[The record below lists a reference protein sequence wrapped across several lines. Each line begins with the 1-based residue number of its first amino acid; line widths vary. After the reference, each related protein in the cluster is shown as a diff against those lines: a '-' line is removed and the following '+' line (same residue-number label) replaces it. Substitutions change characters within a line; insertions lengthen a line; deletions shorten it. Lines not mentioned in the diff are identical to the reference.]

1 MTSKHRRL
9 ANRSKFRL
17 SIPIV
22 SSLLVLFAIGGIIA
36 NPSARIAPL
45 NGSKEVSPGDGLKM
59 SPLFGTK
66 ITRLEVSA
74 NQNLI
79 PARFEDGRV
88 LLNGSVKLEPDT
100 FYRIRLWL
108 RGFTGRRA
116 YREFSFTT
124 AATPMPILTAD
135 EVLVRFDE
143 EIPIRWNIPVKGFRY
158 ELPPGVESRL
168 ALDKSRQIGLI
179 RILNYQQ
186 GQRLHLRIIDAVGVN
201 GQRMRQGNPGYVQ
214 RVATTSPLRI
224 DIDPAYGQRGQ
235 NRSREIIITFSEN
248 IINPKVAEDSF
259 SIEPRIAGGLSWIQP
274 NQLKFSPIGSWD
286 YETEVHIRLKKGPHG
301 ARGVGGGFVEGDFE
315 SFFVTIPYKLID
327 VNLSTQ
333 SLVAYEAGQPVF
345 SCLLSSGKP
354 GYDTPTGEF
363 RIYAKQR
370 FADMENTPDMPERYF
385 VKDVPFVNWIRSSVA
400 IHGVYWHSNFGN
412 VMSHG
417 CIGVSVSNAAWIYNW
432 APVGTPVI
440 VHY

>member
-1 MTSKHRRL
+1 VVR
-9 ANRSKFRL
+9 AN
-17 SIPIV
+17 
-22 SSLLVLFAIGGIIA
+22 GG
-36 NPSARIAPL
+36 
-45 NGSKEVSPGDGLKM
+45 V
-59 SPLFGTK
+59 
-66 ITRLEVSA
+66 
-74 NQNLI
+74 I
-79 PARFEDGRV
+79 PARYDNGRI
-88 LLNGSVKLEPDT
+88 LIGGQARLKPDT
-100 FYRIRLWL
+100 RYQVDLWL
-108 RGFTGRRA
+108 EALTGRKTH
-116 YREFSFTT
+116 REIFFTT
-124 AATPMPILTAD
+124 VTTPKPILTED

-186 GQRLHLRIIDAVGVN
+186 GQQFDLRIIDAVGVN
-201 GQRMRQGNPGYVQ
+201 GQRMGKENPGYIQ
-214 RVATTSPLRI
+214 RVATTSPLHI
-224 DIDPAYGQRGQ
+224 NVDPAYGQRGQ
-235 NRSREIIITFSEN
+235 NRSREITITFSEN
-248 IINPKVAEDSF
+248 IINPKVAEDSL
-259 SIEPRIAGGLSWIQP
+259 SVEPRIAGGLNWIQP

-286 YETEVHIRLKKGPHG
+286 YETEVHVKLRKGPHG
-301 ARGVGGGFVEGDFE
+301 ARGVGGGFVEEDFE
-315 SFFVTIPYKLID
+315 SLFVTIPYKLIY

-333 SLVAYEAGQPVF
+333 RLVAYEAGEPVF
-345 SCLLSSGKP
+345 SCLVSSGKP
-354 GYDTPTGEF
+354 GYSTPTGEF

-370 FADMENTPDMPERYF
+370 FADMESAPDMPVRYF
-385 VKDVPFVNWIRSSVA
+385 VKDVPFVNWIRGGVA